1 MKRTLSVN
9 GFDTEVFFRDRAVEE
24 ILRPLLRCLTQK
36 YEEEGRRQIAFMAG
50 PPAAGKS
57 TLALFLQ
64 ELSREEGF
72 APVQALGMDGFHYPN
87 AYLDTHTVK
96 RGEEEILLRR
106 IKGSPETYNT
116 PDMEAALRRIQN
128 DFISGKP
135 CGVRW
140 PSYDRNLH
148 DVVPD
153 TYPITGAILL
163 IDRGDRIRLNK
174 KALGCI
180 GGYGA
185 LCNIANYLLLIGLD
199 KIPASAQYPMVTG
212 GVMIISTVICFFTD
226 QKPTKKNVASVALSF
241 AGILA
246 LVLLPG

>member
-24 ILRPLLRCLTQK
+24 IFRPLLRCFTQK

-116 PDMEAALRRIQN
+116 PDMEAVLHRIRS
-128 DFISGKP
+128 DFLSGKP

-163 IDRGDRIRLNK
+163 IEG
-174 KALGCI
+174 
-180 GGYGA
+180 
-185 LCNIANYLLLIGLD
+185 NYLLLDEPVWERLR
-199 KIPASAQYPMVTG
+199 
-212 GVMIISTVICFFTD
+212 
-226 QKPTKKNVASVALSF
+226 SF
-241 AGILA
+241 ADTTILLRAREEDLRERLISRKVRGGMEREAAA
-246 LVLLPG
+246 LWYENTDRGNIQTVLNRSVKADFEIPLIL

>member
-9 GFDTEVFFRDRAVEE
+9 GFDTEVFFSDREVEE

-116 PDMEAALRRIQN
+116 PDMEAVLHRIRS
-128 DFISGKP
+128 DFLSGKP

-153 TYPITGAILL
+153 TYPITGAVLL
-163 IDRGDRIRLNK
+163 IEG
-174 KALGCI
+174 
-180 GGYGA
+180 
-185 LCNIANYLLLIGLD
+185 NYLLLDEPVWERLRSYADTTIMLRAREGDLRERLISRKVRGGMAREAAVLWYENTD
-199 KIPASAQYPMVTG
+199 RGNIQTVLNRSVKADFEIP
-212 GVMIISTVICFFTD
+212 
-226 QKPTKKNVASVALSF
+226 L
-241 AGILA
+241 IL
-246 LVLLPG
+246 